1 MSEGLMRFAK
11 SNHCPRGNG
20 SNGSVVIGWSRNGH
34 SVALME
40 QRQHML
46 RVKLFDTEKE
56 KLEAAAAARGWN
68 VSQLIRDFIWQLP
81 EKPA

>member
-1 MSEGLMRFAK
+1 
-11 SNHCPRGNG
+11 
-20 SNGSVVIGWSRNGH
+20 
-34 SVALME
+34 ME

-46 RVKLFDTEKE
+46 RVKLSDAEKQ